1 MKPSTGNST
10 ARIRASLRG
19 GGRTLIAGL
28 LLFGSVASA
37 QSLEDERRA
46 LAAAKAQSAAA
57 DARATKLEAKAAAEQ
72 DRVEKAMAESAAIAS
87 RIQSAEAD
95 IAAGEARIRLIERLR
110 TGQRARLA
118 AKQEP
123 AVRLLAALQTMARR
137 PPALALVQPGSTS
150 DLVHTRAVLSTMLPV
165 LRTRT
170 AGLRSDIEAGR
181 RLRADA
187 DRAQAALAQ
196 SQTRLKGEQA
206 ELARLAA
213 EHRRVAQRFAS
224 SAMIEQDRAI
234 AMGEKARDIVDLMG
248 QLSVDAGQREDLE
261 SLPGPIL
268 RPALPGAPRAAPVD
282 TRTAGNNRLPYRIPV
297 LGRVVSGLGEV
308 SAAGVRARGL
318 TIATR
323 PSAQVVAPNDGRIAF
338 AGPYRGF
345 GKIVI
350 IDHGGGWTTL
360 ITNLAALDVAV
371 GDGVVQGSPIGRAPA
386 ADPRVTVEL
395 RRGSRPIDIA
405 HLVG

>member
-1 MKPSTGNST
+1 MKPGSGNST
-10 ARIRASLRG
+10 AKTRSALARG
-19 GGRTLIAGL
+19 GRGLSAGL
-28 LLFGSVASA
+28 LLLGSVASA
-37 QSLEDERRA
+37 QSLDEERQA
-46 LAAAKAQSAAA
+46 LATAKAQSAAS
-57 DARATKLEAKAAAEQ
+57 DARASRLEARAAAEQ
-72 DRVEKAMAESAAIAS
+72 DRVEKAMAQAAAIAS

-110 TGQRARLA
+110 ADQRARLA

-137 PPALALVQPGSTS
+137 PPALALVQPGSTG
-150 DLVHTRAVLSTMLPV
+150 DLVHTRAVLSTILPV
-165 LRTRT
+165 LKARTV
-170 AGLRSDIEAGR
+170 GLRSEIEAGR

-187 DRAQAALAQ
+187 DRALAALAE
-196 SQTRLKGEQA
+196 SQQRLKAERG
-206 ELARLAA
+206 ELARMAA

-248 QLSVDAGQREDLE
+248 QLSVDAEQREDLE
-261 SLPGPIL
+261 TLPGPVL
-268 RPALPGAPRAAPVD
+268 RPALPGAPRAAPVEAKAA
-282 TRTAGNNRLPYRIPV
+282 TSSRLPYRLPV
-297 LGRVVSGLGEV
+297 LGRVVTGMGEV
-308 SAAGVRARGL
+308 SGAGVRSRGL

-350 IDHGGGWTTL
+350 IDHGEGWTTL

-371 GDGVVQGSPIGRAPA
+371 GDGVVQGSPIGRAPSA
-386 ADPRVTVEL
+386 EPHVTVEL
-395 RRGSRPIDIA
+395 RRGNRPIDIA